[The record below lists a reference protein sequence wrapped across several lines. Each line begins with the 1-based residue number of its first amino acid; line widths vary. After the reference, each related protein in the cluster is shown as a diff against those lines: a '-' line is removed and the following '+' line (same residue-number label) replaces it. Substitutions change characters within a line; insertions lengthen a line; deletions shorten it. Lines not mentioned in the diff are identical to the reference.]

1 MEHAGQMPDYKAR
14 TKMTLLLSNEEIDSM
29 LDVSLVLDA
38 VEQSQRA
45 MAKGDALSSPRIDT
59 LAPTVAGEASA
70 TYGLK
75 SMSGLWP
82 EAGVAALRI
91 NSDVLVWPTVAG
103 NLRRDR
109 LPTSTGRWTGMII
122 LYSMTTGEPLMIS
135 PDGYISRL
143 RVGSTNALAARY
155 LARENSKV
163 MALLGTGW
171 QAGGQL
177 MAHCAVRAIET
188 VKIFSPNPANREKF
202 CRELQARVKAKL
214 VNVDSAEAAVKDAD
228 IIVTGTNSM
237 EPVHKK
243 EWLRPGVHYS
253 AVKVQEFDQAF
264 LESVDRVFMFSK
276 NPTTTRPQL
285 VKLDSV
291 KSPESAGGWWQN
303 RQGAFWDK
311 LEELPDLFT
320 GKIKGRESD
329 TQTTA
334 FVNNVGQGLQFCA
347 VAKRVYDE
355 ARARKIG
362 RELPTEWFTQDV
374 HP

>member
-1 MEHAGQMPDYKAR
+1 
-14 TKMTLLLSNEEIDSM
+14 MTLLLSNEEIDAM
-29 LDVSLVLDA
+29 LDVSMVLDA
-38 VEQSQRA
+38 VEQSQVA
-45 MAKGDALSSPRIDT
+45 MASGRALSGPRVDT
-59 LAPTVAGEASA
+59 LAPTTHGEAPA

-75 SMSGLWP
+75 AMSGLWP

-103 NLRRDR
+103 NVRRDR
-109 LPTSTGRWTGMII
+109 LPTNSGRWTGMIV

-143 RVGSTNALAARY
+143 RVGATNGLAARY
-155 LARENSKV
+155 LARKDSRQ

-177 MAHCAVRAIET
+177 MAHCATRPVET
-188 VKIFSPNPANREKF
+188 VRVFSPNPANREKF
-202 CRELQARVKAKL
+202 CHELQSRVEAKL
-214 VNVDSAEAAVKDAD
+214 VAVDSADAAVKDAD
-228 IIVTGTNSM
+228 IIVAATNSM

-243 EWLRPGVHYS
+243 AWLRPGVHYS
-253 AVKVQEFDQAF
+253 AVKVQEMDQPFLEAVDRAF
-264 LESVDRVFMFSK
+264 LFSK
-276 NPTTTRPQL
+276 NPTTTRPQF
-285 VKLDSV
+285 VTLDSV
-291 KSPESAGGWWQN
+291 KTPESAEGWWHN
-303 RQGAFWDK
+303 RAGDFWRR
-311 LEELPDLFT
+311 LQELPDLFA
-320 GKIKGRESD
+320 GKVKGRED
-329 TQTTA
+329 DQQTTA

-355 ARARKIG
+355 ARERKIG

>member
-1 MEHAGQMPDYKAR
+1 
-14 TKMTLLLSNEEIDSM
+14 MTLLLSNEEIDSI
-29 LDVSLVLDA
+29 LDVSMVLDA
-38 VEQSQRA
+38 VETSQRA
-45 MAKGDALSSPRIDT
+45 MAASKALSSPRVDA
-59 LAPTVAGEASA
+59 LAPTMTGEVQA

-103 NLRRDR
+103 NVRRDR

-122 LYSMTTGEPLMIS
+122 LYSMTTGEPLMMS

-143 RVGSTNALAARY
+143 RVGATNGLAARY
-155 LARENSKV
+155 LAKKDSRV

-177 MAHCAVRAIET
+177 MAHCAVRPIET
-188 VKIFSPNPANREKF
+188 VKVFSTNPANRERF
-202 CRELQARVKAKL
+202 CGELQSRVKARL
-214 VNVDSAEAAVKDAD
+214 MAVDSADAAVQDAD
-228 IIVTGTNSM
+228 IVVTGTNSM
-237 EPVHKK
+237 EPVHKLA
-243 EWLRPGVHYS
+243 WLRPGVHYS
-253 AVKVQEFDQAF
+253 AVKVQEMDQSF
-264 LESVDRVFMFSK
+264 LEAVDRVFMFSK
-276 NPTTTRPQL
+276 NPTTSRPQTI
-285 VKLDSV
+285 KLESV
-291 KSPESAGGWWQN
+291 ETPETAAGWWQN
-303 RQGAFWDK
+303 RQGAFWDS
-311 LEELPDLFT
+311 LQELPNLFT
-320 GKIKGRESD
+320 GQAKGREND
-329 TQTTA
+329 RQTTA

-355 ARARKIG
+355 ARARKVG

>member
-1 MEHAGQMPDYKAR
+1 
-14 TKMTLLLSNEEIDSM
+14 MTLLLSNEEIDSM
-29 LDVSLVLDA
+29 LDVSMVLDA
-38 VEQSQRA
+38 VEKSQVA
-45 MAKGDALSSPRIDT
+45 MASSQALSSPRVDT
-59 LAPTVAGEASA
+59 LAPTMSGEAPA

-103 NLRRDR
+103 NVRRDR
-109 LPTSTGRWTGMII
+109 LSTSTGRWTGMII

-143 RVGSTNALAARY
+143 RVGATNGLAARY

-188 VKIFSPNPANREKF
+188 VKVFSPNPVNREKF
-202 CRELQARVKAKL
+202 CRELQSRVKAKL
-214 VNVDSAEAAVKDAD
+214 VAVDTADSAVKDAD
-228 IIVTGTNSM
+228 IVVTGTNSM
-237 EPVHKK
+237 EPVHKQ

-253 AVKVQEFDQAF
+253 AVKVQEMDTPF
-264 LESVDRVFMFSK
+264 LEAIDRVFMFSK

-285 VKLDSV
+285 VKRDSV
-291 KSPESAGGWWQN
+291 RSPESVSGWWQN
-303 RQGAFWDK
+303 RQGGLWDK
-311 LEELPDLFT
+311 FQELPNLFI
-320 GKIKGRESD
+320 GKAKGREND
-329 TQTTA
+329 RQTTA

-355 ARARKIG
+355 ACARKIG